1 MIAVYIASYDICY
14 LSPSFLCL
22 GFLDPSDIAAFLKEC
37 LKMNAFVHPHV
48 MGILGIC
55 LSGQVPYV
63 VMPFMANGSLH
74 TYLRKHRMELLMSDD
89 EDTDLV

>member
-1 MIAVYIASYDICY
+1 MIVVYITSYDIYY

-37 LKMNAFVHPHV
+37 LKMKAFAHLHV

-55 LSGQVPYV
+55 LADV
-63 VMPFMANGSLH
+63 VIPFMANGSLH
-74 TYLRKHRMELLMSDD
+74 SYLRKH
-89 EDTDLV
+89 